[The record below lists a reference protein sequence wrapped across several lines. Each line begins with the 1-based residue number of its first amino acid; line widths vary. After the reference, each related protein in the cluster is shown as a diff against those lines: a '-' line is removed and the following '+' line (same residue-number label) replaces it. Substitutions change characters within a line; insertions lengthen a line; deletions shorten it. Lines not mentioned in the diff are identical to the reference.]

1 MVKTKN
7 RIVFRNE
14 TKKHLKEKKRHTKKQ
29 RGGLVTQSSYTLY
42 KSPDVN
48 TIQINAN
55 RIKPNMYFIKEANET
70 MLESDKVFKNKK
82 EIIDILSN
90 NPDRKVYNVY
100 HCKNDD
106 CFKFAQTNHNN
117 EIDKQNQKN
126 NEKKSVQET
135 GVQQGQGQ
143 GEVQGTVVST
153 GQPISGQGV
162 QGTVVQPGQGQ
173 GVQGTVV
180 STGPPTS
187 VQGQGQG
194 VQGTVVQPAKV
205 PQQQQQQQQQQQPQP
220 QPQPQP
226 VEKSQTPYQELEKDI
241 DQELEQDGYSMKLMD
256 LIITDELVTKMF
268 PPSLFSFQWWKNIF
282 PGKKEE
288 YKLDLLKDKFGGGW
302 KEKSRILKKHK
313 QYIKKHIDKGYCKLV
328 QTIYYLHQTKIRFT
342 EFPSD
347 KKRFSLLLGGDNYI
361 LQIFQFMNNIDRAI
375 YKKDEGTIASK
386 LGKGILYAGTSLY
399 VTAALT
405 DTITGVGTAGATLAT
420 GATTT
425 GAALA
430 TGATAIGS
438 AFVSASNNLAN
449 AQIFNAPLES
459 LSPVSNTFTEAINS
473 VGTSGPGIENLWA
486 TQISYMQQAINKL
499 KTINAEGGEIA
510 GDSITNIAPE
520 IASGVPVTDMT
531 GLATTEFFTE
541 ANMAAIAADLGVSPE
556 ALALSL
562 PGMFSEGAIAA
573 GGAGVSLA
581 TGVVLESLITAAV
594 AASAF
599 AAANVL
605 VILPAVMISLIYA
618 RYQWKLSSAS
628 SQGLTRKHYDNI
640 VEYMLTDP
648 NREENRF
655 LKINKLVFDNNTSE
669 YTKSFLNEKP
679 PTVSMLME
687 LELDTLKELRQK
699 IFTLAWDT
707 KHSELTVDFDVKGSY
722 VKPLWTSVDEKITED
737 LFKKENVNEIV
748 DDLLKMVNV
757 STVAEDEIVSNA
769 VKETKEEQNKNKTG
783 GKRKHKNKK
792 IRVKK
797 EFRI

>member
-29 RGGLVTQSSYTLY
+29 GGG
-42 KSPDVN
+42 D
-48 TIQINAN
+48 
-55 RIKPNMYFIKEANET
+55 
-70 MLESDKVFKNKK
+70 
-82 EIIDILSN
+82 
-90 NPDRKVYNVY
+90 
-100 HCKNDD
+100 
-106 CFKFAQTNHNN
+106 
-117 EIDKQNQKN
+117 
-126 NEKKSVQET
+126 KKSVQ
-135 GVQQGQGQ
+135 QQ
-143 GEVQGTVVST
+143 
-153 GQPISGQGV
+153 
-162 QGTVVQPGQGQ
+162 
-173 GVQGTVV
+173 
-180 STGPPTS
+180 
-187 VQGQGQG
+187 
-194 VQGTVVQPAKV
+194 
-205 PQQQQQQQQQQQPQP
+205 
-220 QPQPQP
+220 QP

-241 DQELEQDGYSMKLMD
+241 DRELEQDGYSMKLMD

-268 PPSLFSFQWWKNIF
+268 PPSIFSFQWWKNIF

-288 YKLDLLKDKFGGGW
+288 YKLDLLKDKLGGGW

-386 LGKGILYAGTSLY
+386 LGKGILYVGTSLY
-399 VTAALT
+399 VFAALT
-405 DTITGVGTAGATLAT
+405 DSITGVG
-420 GATTT
+420 
-425 GAALA
+425 

-438 AFVSASNNLAN
+438 AFVSAGNNLASAGNNLAN
-449 AQIFNAPLES
+449 APLFNAPLES
-459 LSPVSNTFTEAINS
+459 LNPVNDAFTNAINS

-486 TQISYMQQAINKL
+486 TQILYMQQAINKL

-510 GDSITNIAPE
+510 VDSIANIAHE
-520 IASGVPVTDMT
+520 IASGVQITDMT

-722 VKPLWTSVDEKITED
+722 VKPLWTTVDEKITED
-737 LFKKENVNEIV
+737 LFKNENVNEIV
-748 DDLLKMVNV
+748 DDLLQMVNV

-769 VKETKEEQNKNKTG
+769 VKKTNEVQTG